1 MRTVTINNKIYN
13 VPELTFSH
21 SKILEQYGVPLKRL
35 IDPDLALTICSAFVA
50 IITNNDIEGAD
61 HLLEQHVLGGGTLE
75 EIYGAY
81 VTAVTE
87 SGFFK
92 KLLENQE
99 KKTTKKATN
108 KTVVQTE

>member
-13 VPELTFSH
+13 VPELTFAH
-21 SKILEQYGVPLKRL
+21 SKILEQHGVPLRRL
-35 IDPDLALTICSAFVA
+35 IDSDLFFTICSAFVA
-50 IITNNDIEGAD
+50 IVANTDIEGAD
-61 HLLEQHVLGGGTLE
+61 YLLEQHILGGGTLDD
-75 EIYGAY
+75 IYGAY

-87 SGFFK
+87 SRFFK

-99 KKTTKKATN
+99 KKTTKKTTN

>member
-1 MRTVTINNKIYN
+1 MRTVTINNKVYN
-13 VPELTFSH
+13 VPELTFAH
-21 SKILEQYGVPLKRL
+21 SKILEQCGVPLRRL
-35 IDPDLALTICSAFVA
+35 IDPDLAFTICSAFVA
-50 IITNNDIEGAD
+50 IVTNNDIEGAD
-61 HLLEQHVLGGGTLE
+61 HLLEQHVLGGGTLD

-99 KKTTKKATN
+99 KKTVKKATS
-108 KTVVQTE
+108 KTTKIAE